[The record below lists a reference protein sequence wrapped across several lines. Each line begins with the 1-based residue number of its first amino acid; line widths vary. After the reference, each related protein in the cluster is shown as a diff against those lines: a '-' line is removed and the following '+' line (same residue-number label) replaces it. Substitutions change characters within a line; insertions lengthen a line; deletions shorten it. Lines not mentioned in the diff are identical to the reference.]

1 MSELKRLI
9 AEGESVQL
17 DFKFRIDDQK
27 KIARTLSGFANTKG
41 GKLLIGVKNNGK
53 INGVNPEEEFYMIEG
68 AAGMYCKPE
77 VKFES
82 KVWQEG
88 HHLVLEVLVPQSDEK
103 HLSKTDDDKWKY
115 YVRVD
120 DHTLLANKII
130 VKGWKLAKFGVD
142 KPVEF
147 DEDTERL
154 IETVRRE
161 EPVTLSKLYRKSGL
175 PMRRVDDLLTNLVYW
190 DVVGMEM
197 DETGTRYKIS
207 EENSATF

>member
-9 AEGESVQL
+9 AQGEGLHL

-27 KIARTLSGFANTKG
+27 KIARTLSAFANTDG
-41 GKLLIGVKNNGK
+41 GKLLIGVKDNGK

-68 AAGMYCKPE
+68 AAQLHCKPE
-77 VKFES
+77 VQFES

-88 HHLVLEVLVPQSDEK
+88 HHLVLEINVEPSETK
-103 HLSKTDDDKWKY
+103 HLSRTEDDKWKY

-130 VKGWKLAKFGVD
+130 VRGWKLLKHGAER
-142 KPVEF
+142 PVQF
-147 DEDTERL
+147 DEDTERM
-154 IETVRRE
+154 IRVIQNE
-161 EPVTLSKLYRKSGL
+161 EPVTLSKLYRKSDL
-175 PMRRVDDLLTNLVYW
+175 PMRRVDELLTYLVYW
-190 DVVGMEM
+190 DVVAMEM

-207 EENSATF
+207 KKN

>member
-9 AEGESVQL
+9 AEGEGLKL

-27 KIARTLSGFANTKG
+27 KIARTLSAFANTEG
-41 GKLLIGVKNNGK
+41 GKLLIGVKDNGK

-68 AAGMYCKPE
+68 AAGMYCRPE

-88 HHLVLEVLVPQSDEK
+88 HHLVLEILVPKSEEK
-103 HLSKTDDDKWKY
+103 HLSKTEDDKWKY
-115 YVRVD
+115 YVRID

-130 VKGWKLAKFGVD
+130 VKGWKLSKYGVE

-147 DEDTERL
+147 DQETELL
-154 IETVRRE
+154 IRTIRNE
-161 EPVTLSKLYRKSGL
+161 EAVTLSKLYRKSGL

-190 DVVGMEM
+190 DVVAMEL
-197 DETGTRYKIS
+197 DETGARYKIS
-207 EENSATF
+207 EKN

>member
-9 AEGESVQL
+9 AQGEGLQL
-17 DFKFRIDDQK
+17 DFKFRVDDQK
-27 KIARTLSGFANTKG
+27 KIARTLSAFANSEG
-41 GKLLIGVKNNGK
+41 GKLLIGVKDNGK

-88 HHLVLEVLVPQSDEK
+88 HHLVLEILVPKSEEK
-103 HLSKTDDDKWKY
+103 HLSKTEDDKWKY

-130 VKGWKLAKFGVD
+130 VKGWKLSKFGME

-147 DEDTERL
+147 DEETERL
-154 IETVRRE
+154 ISTVRNE

-190 DVVGMEM
+190 DIVAMEM
-197 DETGTRYKIS
+197 DESGTRYKIS
-207 EENSATF
+207 EKNSATF

>member
-9 AEGESVQL
+9 AHGEGLHL

-27 KIARTLSGFANTKG
+27 KIARTLSAFANTDG
-41 GKLLIGVKNNGK
+41 GKLLIGVKDNGK

-68 AAGMYCKPE
+68 AAQLHCKPE

-82 KVWQEG
+82 KVWLEG
-88 HHLVLEVLVPQSDEK
+88 HHLVLEINVEPSETK
-103 HLSKTDDDKWKY
+103 HLSRTEDDKWKY

-130 VKGWKLAKFGVD
+130 VRGWKLLKHGMER
-142 KPVEF
+142 PVQF
-147 DEDTERL
+147 DEDTERM
-154 IETVRRE
+154 IRVIQNE
-161 EPVTLSKLYRKSGL
+161 EPVTLSKLYRKSDL
-175 PMRRVDDLLTNLVYW
+175 PMRRVDELLTYLVYW
-190 DVVGMEM
+190 DVVAMEM

-207 EENSATF
+207 EKN